1 MKGQVTPVPS
11 AMRSV
16 HIAAAA
22 RIDQA
27 KPEWFWLSNQ
37 GWKWSLISTK
47 SKPASS
53 ARTAWRTIY
62 RGE

>member
-1 MKGQVTPVPS
+1 MKGQVTPVASP
-11 AMRSV
+11 MRSV
-16 HIAAAA
+16 RMAAAA

-27 KPEWFWLSNQ
+27 KPEWPWLSNQ

-53 ARTAWRTIY
+53 ARTAWRTISC
-62 RGE
+62 GE